1 MSDYTMAHNF
11 LSPVR
16 EACGQA
22 GSRFLGRHMLRS
34 LQLHEQV
41 HPNLI
46 GKRQP
51 DQVEHWAKRW
61 GSLISSSR
69 LANQECPK
77 FSKVQPHAR
86 ADPVLAAGRTRPAR
100 PTASHRQATAF
111 IRQMKKPDE
120 GWPSRIM

>member
-1 MSDYTMAHNF
+1 
-11 LSPVR
+11 
-16 EACGQA
+16 
-22 GSRFLGRHMLRS
+22 MLRS
-34 LQLHEQV
+34 PQPHEQV

-51 DQVEHWAKRW
+51 DQIEHWATRW

-86 ADPVLAAGRTRPAR
+86 ADPVLAAGRPRPAP
-100 PTASHRQATAF
+100 PTASPRPAPAFLRQTTEIGSAAV
-111 IRQMKKPDE
+111 RERVCQYV
-120 GWPSRIM
+120 